1 MKINDIYTVSNTN
14 GNRRR
19 RDAVRVYEYGVKIA
33 EVNPP
38 TRNPL
43 RYVRAHPSGKYRA
56 NLVDQLIAAAVP
68 ADIIASILG
77 AA

>member
-33 EVNPP
+33 EVTP
-38 TRNPL
+38 TSRNPL
-43 RYVRAHPSGKYRA
+43 RYVRAHPGSKYRVK
-56 NLVDQLIAAAVP
+56 LVEQLEAAQVP
-68 ADIIASILG
+68 ADIIASIL
-77 AA
+77 A